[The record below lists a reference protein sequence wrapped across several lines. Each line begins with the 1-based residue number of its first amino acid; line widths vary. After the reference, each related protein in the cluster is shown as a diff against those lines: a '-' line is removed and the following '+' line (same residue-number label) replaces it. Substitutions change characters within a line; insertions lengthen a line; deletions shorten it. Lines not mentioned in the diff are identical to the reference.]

1 MTEERKGL
9 LIVFTGEGKGKT
21 TAALGMILRAA
32 GHGMRVG
39 LFQFIKG
46 RWHPGELEALSLLP
60 TVEVVRFGDGFTRR
74 KKDLSRDSEL
84 VKEGWGRAK
93 DAIYNRLYDM
103 IILDEINYVLHRGFL
118 DIEEVQETLKDRP
131 SEVHVVLTG
140 RYAPE
145 PIVQVA
151 DMVTEMRQ
159 VKHHF
164 RDKGVRA
171 QKGIE
176 F

>member
-1 MTEERKGL
+1 MSEERRGL

-21 TAALGMILRAA
+21 SAALGMILRAA
-32 GHGMRVG
+32 GHGMRIG

-46 RWHPGELEALSLLP
+46 KWHPGELDALSLLP
-60 TVEVVRFGDGFTRR
+60 TVDIVRFGDGFTRR
-74 KKDLSRDSEL
+74 KKDLSKDSEL
-84 VKEGWGRAK
+84 VREGWHRARE
-93 DAIYNRLYDM
+93 ALYSRLYDM
-103 IILDEINYVLHRGFL
+103 LVLDEINYVLHKGFL
-118 DIEEVQETLKDRP
+118 NVEEVLQVLQDRP
-131 SEVHVVLTG
+131 DGVHVVLTG

-145 PIVQVA
+145 PIIQVA

-164 RDKGVRA
+164 RDKGIRA
-171 QKGIE
+171 QRGIE